1 MHPKIPVPVTFNPHK
16 HHFGFLLKQ
25 IELWK
30 KTEWKT
36 VEKEL
41 LLIGGNLL
49 DLYMGNLPVEKVCK
63 ECIEYFGEKKISKP
77 AEFKKWLA
85 PKEFRKIELS
95 DNSLWVIKEGVDHER
110 FIHIHPAKNSPFS
123 IRVKATTLKTVLAL
137 LINDEKPTGDLQSNL
152 KKVNQIRT
160 GYLKLSPI
168 KSLERGKGI
177 LRVWNCFSSP

>member
-16 HHFGFLLKQ
+16 HHFRFLLKK
-25 IELWK
+25 IDLWR
-30 KTEWKT
+30 KTDWSF

-41 LLIGGNLL
+41 LLIGSNLI
-49 DLYMGNLPVEKVCK
+49 DLYLGGLAVEQVCK
-63 ECIEYFGEKKISKP
+63 ECIDYFWKKEISDS

-95 DNSLWVIKEGVDHER
+95 DKSLWVIKKGVDKER
-110 FIHIHPAKNSPFS
+110 FIHIHPAKNSPLS
-123 IRVKATTLKTVLAL
+123 IRVKGTTLKTVLAL
-137 LINDEKPTGDLQSNL
+137 LINGEKPTGDLQSNL

-168 KSLERGKGI
+168 KSLEREKGI
-177 LRVWNCFSSP
+177 LRVWNYFSSP